1 MATTG
6 DWTDSYNG
14 VQDPMQYQLNSDG
27 STSAVQQIPQQ
38 ASAQSSPLS
47 GLASALMQYGS
58 SNPSIGMPGA
68 PTYAQQGLDVPSNS
82 AFIDPASTNIS
93 IEG

>member
-47 GLASALMQYGS
+47 GLASALMQYGG
-58 SNPSIGMPGA
+58 SNPSIGMPTADQYGN
-68 PTYAQQGLDVPSNS
+68 QH
-82 AFIDPASTNIS
+82 
-93 IEG
+93 